1 MISSVNAT
9 TGRVNHT
16 RYPILPAYHD
26 PTTADLTN
34 SAPST
39 SITRKFIHPLTPIL
53 VFNEFGPDHRGISK
67 NRRNSA
73 KVSVNAMWHNRSLG
87 EVRSQIE
94 FGNEGK
100 YSLPLSVAIMN
111 TLPLCILILNAFCNP
126 VASGFFLDSKLR
138 LMSARLDSKQIIGLK
153 KKIIDTNE
161 TIRTVKLSL
170 VETQAELKRLVNSGG
185 SSDSINKLNVYE
197 KELSDRIND
206 LKSDLDH
213 YRKSL
218 EKLNSRVRI
227 KPVDR

>member
-1 MISSVNAT
+1 
-9 TGRVNHT
+9 
-16 RYPILPAYHD
+16 
-26 PTTADLTN
+26 
-34 SAPST
+34 
-39 SITRKFIHPLTPIL
+39 
-53 VFNEFGPDHRGISK
+53 
-67 NRRNSA
+67 
-73 KVSVNAMWHNRSLG
+73 
-87 EVRSQIE
+87 
-94 FGNEGK
+94 
-100 YSLPLSVAIMN
+100 
-111 TLPLCILILNAFCNP
+111 
-126 VASGFFLDSKLR
+126 
-138 LMSARLDSKQIIGLK
+138 MSARLDSKQIIGLK